1 MRAVLLAV
9 ATAFAPYAALGP
21 VQYAPAAPAV
31 QLSPSSVPVVFAEP
45 APVPVFPSVLS
56 MVAVV
61 AAGAVAGAALVGAK
75 LPDVELHTQFGAPS
89 SDNRIKLGEH
99 CKGKKV
105 VLVGLPGA
113 FTPT

>member
-9 ATAFAPYAALGP
+9 ASAFAPLVAP

-31 QLSPSSVPVVFAEP
+31 QLSPSSVPVFYAEP
-45 APVPVFPSVLS
+45 TPVPVFPSVLS
-56 MVAVV
+56 TVAVV
-61 AAGAVAGAALVGAK
+61 AAAAVAGAALVGTK
-75 LPDVELHTQFGAPS
+75 IPDVELHTDFGLPS
-89 SDNRIKLGEH
+89 ADTRIKLGER

-105 VLVGLPGA
+105 ILMGLPGA

>member
-9 ATAFAPYAALGP
+9 ATAFAPLAAP
-21 VQYAPAAPAV
+21 VYAPAAPAV
-31 QLSPSSVPVVFAEP
+31 QLSPSSVPVVFREP
-45 APVPVFPSVLS
+45 APAPAFPSVFP
-56 MVAVV
+56 MVAVF
-61 AAGAVAGAALVGAK
+61 AAGAVAGLSLVGTK
-75 LPDVELHTQFGAPS
+75 IPDVELHTEFGAPS
-89 SDNRIKLGEH
+89 ADNRIMLGER

>member
-9 ATAFAPYAALGP
+9 ATAFAPLAAPGP

-31 QLSPSSVPVVFAEP
+31 SLSPSSVPVFYAEP
-45 APVPVFPSVLS
+45 APVSAFPSVLS
-56 MVAVV
+56 MFALG
-61 AAGAVAGAALVGAK
+61 AAGAVAGLALVGSK
-75 LPDVELHTQFGAPS
+75 IPDVELHTKFGAPGPDS
-89 SDNRIKLGEH
+89 RIKLGEH